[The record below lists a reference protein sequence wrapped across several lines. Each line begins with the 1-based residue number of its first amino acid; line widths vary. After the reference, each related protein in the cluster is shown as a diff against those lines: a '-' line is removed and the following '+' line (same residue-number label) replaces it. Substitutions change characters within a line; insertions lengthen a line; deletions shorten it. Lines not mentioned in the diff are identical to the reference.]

1 MGEATVFFQPRVSR
15 LGGWLGPWLWGLLI
29 LAAGGCQNSAGD
41 DYLPSYSDRPASTSQ
56 FPKYTFA
63 VHPLHNPQRLFAKYQ
78 PLLDVINEQ
87 VQGFSLKMVA
97 SRDYPT
103 FERKLRAGHFD
114 FALPNPLQTMVSQ
127 NHGYRIVG
135 KMGDDDIFRGIIVM
149 RRDSPVM
156 FVEDLEGSS
165 LSFPAPT
172 AVAATMMPKYFLAT
186 RGLDLSKIDIRYV
199 GSQESAVMNV
209 YLGKTVAAGTWPMP
223 WEMLL
228 RARPELG
235 KVLEVRWMTP
245 PLVNN
250 GLVARQDVPEDHVR
264 QVMRVLLDL
273 PNHARGREI
282 LRNIHISSF
291 ETADAATYDPVRK
304 FLDSYAALFPAER
317 LAQ

>member
-1 MGEATVFFQPRVSR
+1 MISHPRSNR
-15 LGGWLGPWLWGLLI
+15 PGGWLGLLWLSLLA
-29 LAAGGCQNSAGD
+29 LLSGGCQAPAGD
-41 DYLPSYSDRPASTSQ
+41 DYLPTYSDRPASASL

-97 SRDYPT
+97 SRDYTT
-103 FERKLRAGHFD
+103 FERRLCAGHFH
-114 FALPNPLQTMVSQ
+114 FALPNPLQTMISQ
-127 NHGYRIVG
+127 KHGYRIVG
-135 KMGDDDIFRGIIVM
+135 KMGDDDIFRGIIIM

-156 FVEDLEGSS
+156 FVEDLEGAS

-172 AVAATMMPKYFLAT
+172 ALAATMLPKYFLAT
-186 RGLDLSKIDIRYV
+186 RGLDLGKIDIRYV
-199 GSQESAVMNV
+199 GSQESAIMNV

-250 GLVARQDVPEDHVR
+250 GLVARQDIPDHHVR
-264 QVMRVLLDL
+264 QVMEVLLDL

-282 LRNIHISSF
+282 LRNIHISGF
-291 ETADAATYDPVRK
+291 AVADAATYDPVAR
-304 FLDSYAALFPAER
+304 FLDNYATLFPGEG
-317 LAQ
+317 LTQ